1 MPTTYN
7 AITGLKRKAARRDL
21 SRKKRATQSSTVASR
36 RYAEQAMEQFH
47 CYIFGC
53 QLQLVSLGIICNT
66 PQLQGNQQA
75 RAFAV
80 MLFLGASIYY
90 LSAIHCLVLDSRL
103 LDLHDHDEANSGFS
117 KELQDITLESFDH
130 DDECE
135 AKTRFTKEA
144 ITSIIGALNQPD
156 VVRLYY
162 AQPSERYYKFK
173 VETLVIYMLRKM
185 STARTHC
192 DLCDNEFGGSS
203 TRWAVGY
210 KWIVKLFN
218 TRFSRLIGPTALGIW
233 APQFPTFAEKI
244 REYIQRDK
252 ERTDGNGNQI
262 IRGMP
267 LQHIGPGQ
275 FNVFSVT
282 DCTVYEVCRPGSGPA
297 NNNNGAGRR
306 QGWYIKQRAFYD
318 GYHRGMEACVK
329 ILTICLPNGMTA
341 AVYGPTS
348 GREGDMTLFRLS
360 EFDDYLRDLCAIHH
374 NNTMYATYGDDI
386 FAGYWYCLRT
396 KHKPAPG
403 LPLTPIQEEENDNM
417 KSVREMVEWSYA
429 KAEQNWPMLNR
440 KETYKLEQ
448 EPDRVWAEIRVMY
461 LLTNFKVC
469 ELEGSTMTGT
479 RGFACPPPTLSEYL
493 AM

>member
-117 KELQDITLESFDH
+117 KELQDITLESFDN

-162 AQPSERYYKFK
+162 AQPSQRYYKFK

-185 STARTHC
+185 STARRHALIVIFVIMSLEGAVPDGLLATS
-192 DLCDNEFGGSS
+192 GSS
-203 TRWAVGY
+203 NSLTQGSPVSLVLQLWGFGHHSF
-210 KWIVKLFN
+210 L
-218 TRFSRLIGPTALGIW
+218 
-233 APQFPTFAEKI
+233 
-244 REYIQRDK
+244 
-252 ERTDGNGNQI
+252 
-262 IRGMP
+262 P
-267 LQHIGPGQ
+267 LQRR
-275 FNVFSVT
+275 F
-282 DCTVYEVCRPGSGPA
+282 GST
-297 NNNNGAGRR
+297 
-306 QGWYIKQRAFYD
+306 F
-318 GYHRGMEACVK
+318 
-329 ILTICLPNGMTA
+329 
-341 AVYGPTS
+341 
-348 GREGDMTLFRLS
+348 
-360 EFDDYLRDLCAIHH
+360 
-374 NNTMYATYGDDI
+374 
-386 FAGYWYCLRT
+386 
-396 KHKPAPG
+396 
-403 LPLTPIQEEENDNM
+403 
-417 KSVREMVEWSYA
+417 
-429 KAEQNWPMLNR
+429 
-440 KETYKLEQ
+440 KETKR
-448 EPDRVWAEIRVMY
+448 EPMEMGTKSSEECHCNTLVLASSMSSVLPIALSMRFAALDLVLPTTTMELGGGRVGISSS
-461 LLTNFKVC
+461 
-469 ELEGSTMTGT
+469 ELSTMAITGAWKHVS
-479 RGFACPPPTLSEYL
+479 RFLPFAYL
-493 AM
+493 TE